1 MPNDALTLAKM
12 AISRISSVDQLTEIT
27 VYDANDISE
36 SIDKTWIVSG
46 QSPDQKEMIT
56 KLPKDK
62 ALYVEGGFRVWLRE
76 AQVLEKMRLPCILSI
91 VMSKGPAVFELK
103 QHVTLIDHGL
113 WDGCCW
119 QGFESHHCLL
129 STVICLACPTED

>member
-27 VYDANDISE
+27 VYDANDIPE

-76 AQVLEKMRLPCILSI
+76 AQVLEK
-91 VMSKGPAVFELK
+91 
-103 QHVTLIDHGL
+103 
-113 WDGCCW
+113 
-119 QGFESHHCLL
+119 
-129 STVICLACPTED
+129 

>member
-1 MPNDALTLAKM
+1 M
-12 AISRISSVDQLTEIT
+12 AIERITSVDRLTNI
-27 VYDANDISE
+27 VIYDSKDISE

-76 AQVLEKMRLPCILSI
+76 AQVRITKRKTGIKLVLRLRHCSFILSAQND
-91 VMSKGPAVFELK
+91 KG
-103 QHVTLIDHGL
+103 G
-113 WDGCCW
+113 WS
-119 QGFESHHCLL
+119 QGSCDDSNNTKKH
-129 STVICLACPTED
+129 DKWGGGKNY

>member
-76 AQVLEKMRLPCILSI
+76 AQVLEK
-91 VMSKGPAVFELK
+91 
-103 QHVTLIDHGL
+103 
-113 WDGCCW
+113 
-119 QGFESHHCLL
+119 
-129 STVICLACPTED
+129 

>member
-1 MPNDALTLAKM
+1 M
-12 AISRISSVDQLTEIT
+12 AIERITSVDRLTNI
-27 VYDANDISE
+27 VIYDSNDISE

-76 AQVLEKMRLPCILSI
+76 AQVSLIKLQNPRIYA
-91 VMSKGPAVFELK
+91 VMSEK
-103 QHVTLIDHGL
+103 H
-113 WDGCCW
+113 
-119 QGFESHHCLL
+119 
-129 STVICLACPTED
+129 

>member
-27 VYDANDISE
+27 VYDANDIPE
-36 SIDKTWIVSG
+36 SIDTTWIVSG

-56 KLPKDK
+56 KRPKDK

-76 AQVLEKMRLPCILSI
+76 AQVLEK
-91 VMSKGPAVFELK
+91 
-103 QHVTLIDHGL
+103 
-113 WDGCCW
+113 
-119 QGFESHHCLL
+119 
-129 STVICLACPTED
+129 

>member
-76 AQVLEKMRLPCILSI
+76 AQVLK
-91 VMSKGPAVFELK
+91 K
-103 QHVTLIDHGL
+103 
-113 WDGCCW
+113 
-119 QGFESHHCLL
+119 
-129 STVICLACPTED
+129 